1 MPTVPA
7 SRLKGNYG
15 AAVVTTRLSGECL
28 VRPVQ
33 GDTDVG
39 LDLYCETVI
48 ENRPFLHFWIQVK
61 AGEQCKL
68 DEGGTSVSCR
78 FDTEHL
84 MYWRRQPVPVFA
96 ALVPSDWPPEAEPDV
111 WIIDVTTKLIFGD
124 ISSAGSSAMLRSDY
138 QWPPGA
144 RAPVQSFLRDT
155 VPVTTARL
163 QCYRGIV
170 AAVPTLTPE
179 YVRNTPPVPVLRFK
193 DNIRDQLRTT
203 AANSIFFSL
212 LFGGPPVEDKEFRRL
227 LAHIVEQF
235 GDDPHWEN
243 FMSRALSY
251 HADGD
256 FDTAL
261 SLYEKARQSIL
272 NDPNVRDEPSWKK
285 TVAWIEALEE
295 QARTRTPLSA
305 AG

>member
-1 MPTVPA
+1 MPTVPV

-15 AAVVTTRLSGECL
+15 AAVVMARLTGECL
-28 VRPVQ
+28 VRPVPS
-33 GDTDVG
+33 DTDVG
-39 LDLYCETVI
+39 VDLYCETVI

-68 DEGGTSVSCR
+68 DEGGTSVSSR
-78 FDTEHL
+78 FDTGHL
-84 MYWRRQPVPVFA
+84 TYWGRQPVPVFA
-96 ALVPSDWPPEAEPDV
+96 ALVPSGWPPEAEPDV
-111 WIIDVTTKLIFGD
+111 WIVDVTTHLILGD
-124 ISSAGSSAMLRSDY
+124 IPLEGNSATLRSDY
-138 QWPPGA
+138 RWPPAA
-144 RAPVQSFLRDT
+144 RAPVESFLRDT

-163 QCYRGIV
+163 QCSRGVV

-179 YVRNTPPVPVLRFK
+179 YVRITPSVPVRRFK
-193 DNIRDQLRTT
+193 IRILDQLRTT

-212 LFGGPPVEDKEFRRL
+212 LFDGPLEEDKEFRRL

-243 FMSRALSY
+243 FMARALSH

-256 FDTAL
+256 FESAL
-261 SLYEKARQSIL
+261 SLYKKARQCIL
-272 NDPNVRDEPSWKK
+272 NDPKVRDEPSWKER
-285 TVAWIEALEE
+285 VRWIESQEE
-295 QARTRTPLSA
+295 HARTRRPLSA